1 MSHCFSSNL
10 IFEDVDISFLLP
22 LCYLLF
28 IISSS
33 WVACRPI
40 ASLDLANLIPTILIL
55 QTYFSYL
62 NMPIL
67 SSTHLPT
74 LSSNCSMVLLST
86 HLILPIPTF
95 DFVAIPHPPIPMFMK
110 SSRYI
115 RGYTCK
121 GGKFYWWNKKKHW
134 SQPLKFHIGE
144 ILTFAGVRWFWVC
157 AWTHRGSFVVVHFFQ
172 F

>member
-1 MSHCFSSNL
+1 MDYSQRQVEQVRRLESNMNVLIGSYYLFPQMSHCFSSNL

-95 DFVAIPHPPIPMFMK
+95 DFVAIPHPPIQT
-110 SSRYI
+110 S
-115 RGYTCK
+115 
-121 GGKFYWWNKKKHW
+121 NVH
-134 SQPLKFHIGE
+134 E
-144 ILTFAGVRWFWVC
+144 IIEIHTRVYMQR
-157 AWTHRGSFVVVHFFQ
+157 R
-172 F
+172 